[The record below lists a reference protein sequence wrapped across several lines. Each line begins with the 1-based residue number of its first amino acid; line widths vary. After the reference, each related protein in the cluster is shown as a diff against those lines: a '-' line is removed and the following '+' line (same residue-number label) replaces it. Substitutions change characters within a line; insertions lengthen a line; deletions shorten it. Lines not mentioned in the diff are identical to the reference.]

1 MQTVL
6 FEFEATECNGWPKI
20 RIGIDGDVLVDHDFT
35 SSHEYVEVKYDVVD
49 GAHTFDIERWGKQNF
64 NIVHD
69 QGIILQDQT
78 VTLKNIWVQDV
89 CLPEWVKSQGTF
101 RFDDVTLP
109 AGLTWGPNGVY
120 SIPAQT
126 PLVNWIVHQ
135 NTQRNGSMIGLF
147 VPTEVNQQALTQALE
162 KFKQDLG
169 NVGV

>member
-35 SSHEYVEVKYDVVD
+35 SSYEYVKVNYDVVD

-101 RFDDVTLP
+101 RFDDVTLL
-109 AGLTWGPNGVY
+109 AGLTWGTKWCVLNTSTDTLGKLDCKTKH
-120 SIPAQT
+120 STQW
-126 PLVNWIVHQ
+126 LNDWIVCA
-135 NTQRNGSMIGLF
+135 N
-147 VPTEVNQQALTQALE
+147 
-162 KFKQDLG
+162 
-169 NVGV
+169 